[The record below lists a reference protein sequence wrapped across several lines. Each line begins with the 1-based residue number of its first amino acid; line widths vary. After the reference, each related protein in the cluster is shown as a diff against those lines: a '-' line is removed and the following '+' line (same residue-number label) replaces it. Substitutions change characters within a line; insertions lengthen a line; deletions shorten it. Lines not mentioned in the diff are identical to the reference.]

1 MFYAYR
7 MQSKHSLTDKIWV
20 VFHNFQKFSELLI
33 FQGPGIY
40 NFRAS
45 VVPKTIGNNTINTWH
60 LFAIFEM
67 IH

>member
-1 MFYAYR
+1 
-7 MQSKHSLTDKIWV
+7 MQPKHSLTNKTWV
-20 VFHNFQKFSELLI
+20 VFYNFQNYESLLI

-40 NFRAS
+40 NFKAS
-45 VVPKTIGNNTINTWH
+45 VVPKTTGNNTINTWH

>member
-1 MFYAYR
+1 
-7 MQSKHSLTDKIWV
+7 MQPKHSLTNKIWV
-20 VFHNFQKFSELLI
+20 VFYKFQNYETLLI

-40 NFRAS
+40 NFKAS